1 MVLPLTFRPEAMF
14 KIRPVTRA
22 SSTLEGHS
30 EAILNVAFSPDGTK
44 LASASGD
51 TTVRLWDLNT
61 ESPEATC
68 EGHKGWV
75 LFVAF
80 SPDGKTL
87 ASGGMDNNLLL
98 WDVETGKQIG
108 LPLKGHKK
116 FITSIAWEPLIKMT
130 EERRLASS
138 SKDLTVRIWAT
149 SNNSCLRVLGCH
161 TASVTKV
168 LWGGEG
174 ILYSASQDRFIR
186 CWEPDTGVLLTELKG
201 HAHWVNCLALSTDY
215 VLRTGCHDENRR

>member
-1 MVLPLTFRPEAMF
+1 
-14 KIRPVTRA
+14 
-22 SSTLEGHS
+22 
-30 EAILNVAFSPDGTK
+30 
-44 LASASGD
+44 
-51 TTVRLWDLNT
+51 VRLWDLQT
-61 ESPEATC
+61 ESPDVTC

-87 ASGGMDNNLLL
+87 ASGGMDNNILI
-98 WDVETGKQIG
+98 WDANTGEQIG

-130 EERRLASS
+130 DERRLASS
-138 SKDLTVRIWAT
+138 SKDMTVRIWTTA
-149 SNNSCLRVLGCH
+149 NNSCLRTLGCH

-174 ILYSASQDRFIR
+174 ILYSASQDRIIR
-186 CWEPDTGVLLTELKG
+186 CWDPEQGILM
-201 HAHWVNCLALSTDY
+201 H
-215 VLRTGCHDENRR
+215 

>member
-1 MVLPLTFRPEAMF
+1 MCLPLTFKPEAMF
-14 KIRPVTRA
+14 KIKPVTRA

-30 EAILNVAFSPDGTK
+30 EAILQCAFSPDSTM

-61 ESPEATC
+61 ESPAFTC

-87 ASGGMDNNLLL
+87 ASGGMDNNILI
-98 WDVETGKQIG
+98 WDAKTGEQLGK
-108 LPLKGHKK
+108 PLKGHKK
-116 FITSIAWEPLIKMT
+116 FITSISWEPLIKMT

-138 SKDLTVRIWAT
+138 SKDMTVRIWCT
-149 SNNSCLRVLGCH
+149 SNNSCLRTFGCH

-168 LWGGEG
+168 LWGGEN
-174 ILYSASQDRFIR
+174 LVYSACQDRMVR
-186 CWEPDTGVLLTELKG
+186 CWDPNVGNLVSQLSG
-201 HAHWVNCLALSTDY
+201 HAHWVNCLAL
-215 VLRTGCHDENRR
+215 

>member
-1 MVLPLTFRPEAMF
+1 MDKQKDTFNAEMILPLTFRPEAMF

-30 EAILNVAFSPDGTK
+30 EAILACSFSPDGSK

-61 ESPEATC
+61 ESPGATL

-87 ASGGMDNNLLL
+87 ASGGMDNNILI
-98 WDVETGKQIG
+98 WDAETGK
-108 LPLKGHKK
+108 
-116 FITSIAWEPLIKMT
+116 
-130 EERRLASS
+130 
-138 SKDLTVRIWAT
+138 
-149 SNNSCLRVLGCH
+149 
-161 TASVTKV
+161 
-168 LWGGEG
+168 
-174 ILYSASQDRFIR
+174 
-186 CWEPDTGVLLTELKG
+186 
-201 HAHWVNCLALSTDY
+201 
-215 VLRTGCHDENRR
+215 